1 MAYKLYTDKQETFE
15 CDLYLE
21 GADLKDS
28 SARILVE
35 TKDLTLLFP
44 GTISKD
50 GNCKVPI
57 KKLKGL
63 MSENTTGDI
72 KLEVIA
78 EDTLIEPWQ
87 SDFIVD
93 TAKKV
98 TVEVKSQ
105 KQKKPQLKESKKPQ
119 VKVKSVKNYTNPINL
134 GNTRSL
140 TIHMLSQL
148 VRSKINE
155 NLEVVYTALPQ
166 DDPRQRQPLIALAKN
181 ELDWEPKVSLE
192 IGLDK
197 TIRYFRDEIDS
208 FDGFS

>member
-1 MAYKLYTDKQETFE
+1 MYKLYTDKQETFE
-15 CDLYLE
+15 CDLFLE
-21 GADLKDS
+21 GADLKQS

-44 GTISKD
+44 GKITED

-63 MSENTTGDI
+63 LDEKSEGNI

-87 SDFIVD
+87 SEFIVE

-105 KQKKPQLKESKKPQ
+105 KNKKPIRESSKPQ
-119 VKVKSVKNYTNPINL
+119 VKIKNVKNDFSPINEMVKV
-134 GNTRSL
+134 L
-140 TIHMLSQL
+140 TEN
-148 VRSKINE
+148 KITLQKVAKDKKRIVSILE
-155 NLEVVYTALPQ
+155 NYSNKIGYKGGTKKFIREVIQKL
-166 DDPRQRQPLIALAKN
+166 
-181 ELDWEPKVSLE
+181 PKV
-192 IGLDK
+192 
-197 TIRYFRDEIDS
+197 
-208 FDGFS
+208 

>member
-21 GADLKDS
+21 GASLKDS

-44 GTISKD
+44 GKIDKK

-63 MSENTTGDI
+63 LGEDTTGNI

-78 EDTLIEPWQ
+78 EDTLIQPWQ
-87 SDFIVD
+87 SEFVVE
-93 TAKKV
+93 TSKKV

-105 KQKKPQLKESKKPQ
+105 GNKKPIKESSKPR
-119 VKVKSVKNYTNPINL
+119 VKIKNVKNYFNPINEIVKTL
-134 GNTRSL
+134 KENGITLQKVAKDKKRIVSILENYSN
-140 TIHMLSQL
+140 
-148 VRSKINE
+148 KIGYKGGTKKFIR
-155 NLEVVYTALPQ
+155 EVIQKL
-166 DDPRQRQPLIALAKN
+166 
-181 ELDWEPKVSLE
+181 PKV
-192 IGLDK
+192 
-197 TIRYFRDEIDS
+197 
-208 FDGFS
+208 

>member
-21 GADLKDS
+21 GADLKQS

-44 GTISKD
+44 GTIDKK

-63 MSENTTGDI
+63 LDEKSEGNI

-87 SDFIVD
+87 SEFVVE
-93 TAKKV
+93 TSKKV
-98 TVEVKSQ
+98 TVEVKGQ
-105 KQKKPQLKESKKPQ
+105 GDKKQIKESSKPQ
-119 VKVKSVKNYTNPINL
+119 VKIKNVKNDFSPINEMVKV
-134 GNTRSL
+134 L
-140 TIHMLSQL
+140 TENKITLQKVVKDKKRIVTILENYSNKIGYKGGTKKFIREVIQKLS
-148 VRSKINE
+148 
-155 NLEVVYTALPQ
+155 
-166 DDPRQRQPLIALAKN
+166 
-181 ELDWEPKVSLE
+181 KV
-192 IGLDK
+192 
-197 TIRYFRDEIDS
+197 
-208 FDGFS
+208 

>member
-1 MAYKLYTDKQETFE
+1 MYKLYTDKQETFE
-15 CDLYLE
+15 CDLFLE
-21 GADLKDS
+21 GADLKES
-28 SARILVE
+28 SARIVVE
-35 TKDLTLLFP
+35 SKDLTLMFK
-44 GTISKD
+44 GTIDDK

-105 KQKKPQLKESKKPQ
+105 KTKPQIKESTKPQ
-119 VKVKSVKNYTNPINL
+119 VKIKSVKNYVNPIDEMV
-134 GNTRSL
+134 NTL
-140 TIHMLSQL
+140 IENNITIDKVLQNKK
-148 VRSKINE
+148 KIAPILN
-155 NLEVVYTALPQ
+155 NYANTINYQGGTQKFIKEV
-166 DDPRQRQPLIALAKN
+166 INKLAK
-181 ELDWEPKVSLE
+181 
-192 IGLDK
+192 
-197 TIRYFRDEIDS
+197 T
-208 FDGFS
+208 